1 MGVALNGDVI
11 SKNWSNNNVKSNL
24 FILKSIIVNLM
35 NRFNISHSEE
45 ISNSGNLQIKVV
57 DKVIATIE
65 QISIN
70 DLKEFGIKSDV
81 YFSNV
86 DLDLFYSLIN
96 DDFFNVKPISKFP
109 IVVRDFSFLIDDDIL
124 YRDIKSTVMSVSPKL
139 INGVSLIDSY
149 KSDNTKNKIS
159 YSFSV
164 SLSSKEKT
172 LSDKEIKSISE
183 KIIKS
188 VSKKHDAVIRD
199 Q

>member
-1 MGVALNGDVI
+1 MY
-11 SKNWSNNNVKSNL
+11 K
-24 FILKSIIVNLM
+24 
-35 NRFNISHSEE
+35 
-45 ISNSGNLQIKVV
+45 
-57 DKVIATIE
+57 
-65 QISIN
+65 
-70 DLKEFGIKSDV
+70 
-81 YFSNV
+81 
-86 DLDLFYSLIN
+86 
-96 DDFFNVKPISKFP
+96 
-109 IVVRDFSFLIDDDIL
+109 
-124 YRDIKSTVMSVSPKL
+124 DIKNTVMSVSPKL

-149 KSDNTKNKIS
+149 KLDNTKNKIS